1 MLDKFTWNLINHV
14 LCTLGEQQEHGGS
27 ILDYSALLFTG
38 YISICGTAGLNSK
51 LDSSEQL
58 ATTSKLDCIQ
68 LLLLHGQEPPPR
80 QASQR
85 GRRRAAEATAGADAT
100 AHVCAAT
107 TTSAT
112 AFVGLAGRT
121 TTSAVAASH
130 HEPPSPRARPRGAHH
145 DHEPLSFSGAAVGD
159 GSSSCQRRRRR
170 HHRRHDARALVH
182 ISIDCSVRLSVAAA
196 AVL

>member
-1 MLDKFTWNLINHV
+1 MDKSRRHDKQAGV
-14 LCTLGEQQEHGGS
+14 GVGGR
-27 ILDYSALLFTG
+27 LR
-38 YISICGTAGLNSK
+38 
-51 LDSSEQL
+51 QRL
-58 ATTSKLDCIQ
+58 AQ
-68 LLLLHGQEPPPR
+68 MLLHT
-80 QASQR
+80 S
-85 GRRRAAEATAGADAT
+85 
-100 AHVCAAT
+100 CAAT

-182 ISIDCSVRLSVAAA
+182 ISIDCSARLSVAAA